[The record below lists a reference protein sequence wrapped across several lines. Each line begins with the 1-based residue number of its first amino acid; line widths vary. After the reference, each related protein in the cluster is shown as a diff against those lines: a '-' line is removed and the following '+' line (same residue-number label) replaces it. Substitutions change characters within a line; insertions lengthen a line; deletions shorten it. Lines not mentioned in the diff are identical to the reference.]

1 MPEYILY
8 IYIQVYIIYLK
19 YYKICLQVVY
29 KNDF

>member
-8 IYIQVYIIYLK
+8 IYIKVYNIYLK
-19 YYKICLQVVY
+19 HYKICLQVVY

>member
-8 IYIQVYIIYLK
+8 IYIQLYIISLK
-19 YYKICLQVVY
+19 HYKICLQVVY

>member
-8 IYIQVYIIYLK
+8 IYSSIHLK